1 MERVDVFSLVSAD
14 MLPPVQSTMTSGK
27 TDERGVGQQSGRF
40 TPLPHEIF
48 FGLFL
53 VITWTRLSLYEGPL
67 GPNSLLYLTLI
78 ALNIA
83 TIWFS
88 RARNTQTSWRVGL
101 LFYPV
106 AMNVVFTNMKVA
118 IPKIHPTKMDSLL
131 QTIDSHLVGT
141 NLSLRLEPLVHPF
154 LTEIFSA
161 CYFLFFVYLLF
172 SLIYY
177 FVGDIDLLRKFV
189 VGLFTVYGIG
199 FIGYSFVPA
208 SGPCHAMAEQFKVPL
223 DGWWITRLNNAVV
236 LRGSNGVDVFPS
248 LHCAVSSFFLFFD
261 RRHRPW
267 RFKLYLVPCVGLWLS
282 TIYLRY
288 HYFVDVVC
296 GFALA
301 ALALWFSNRHPSN
314 TKVSSTTTK
323 TSL

>member
-1 MERVDVFSLVSAD
+1 
-14 MLPPVQSTMTSGK
+14 MLSPAHSTKPFPQAGQEPLANK
-27 TDERGVGQQSGRF
+27 TCGF
-40 TPLPHEIF
+40 ALLPHELF

-53 VITWTRLSLYEGPL
+53 LITWTRLSFAEGIL
-67 GPNSLLYLTLI
+67 GPNALLYLALI
-78 ALNIA
+78 VLNLGAL
-83 TIWFS
+83 WYS
-88 RARNTQTSWRVGL
+88 HSRNTRLSWRVGL
-101 LFYPV
+101 LFYPL

-118 IPKIHPTKMDSLL
+118 IPKIHPGKMDPVL
-131 QTIDSHLVGT
+131 QSIDAHIVGT
-141 NLSLRLEPLVHPF
+141 NLSLRVEPMAHPF
-154 LTEIFSA
+154 LTEVFSA

-177 FVGDIDLLRKFV
+177 FAGDVELLKRFV
-189 VGLFTVYGIG
+189 IGLFTIYGIG

-236 LRGSNGVDVFPS
+236 SRGSNGVDVFPS

-261 RRHRPW
+261 RRYRPW

-288 HYFVDVVC
+288 HYFVDVLC

-301 ALALWFSNRHPSN
+301 AFAFWLANRNRPGAAKSWRAKPEPPLIR
-314 TKVSSTTTK
+314 TQIR
-323 TSL
+323 L